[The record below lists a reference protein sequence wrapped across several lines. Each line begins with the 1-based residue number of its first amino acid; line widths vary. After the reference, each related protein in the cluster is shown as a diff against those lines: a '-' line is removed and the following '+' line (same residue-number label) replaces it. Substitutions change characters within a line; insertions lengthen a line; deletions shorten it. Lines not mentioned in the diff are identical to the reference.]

1 MRNLARSIRLQPRRL
16 GIAVV
21 LVATAILVQTCK
33 LDELVTSPDSGT
45 LALSPVQ
52 LLDSAAVGS
61 RSVLVRTLEITHTG
75 PSALSWTARRAQ
87 GSAWLVLSATNG
99 TAPSTES
106 VFLNPA
112 GLPVGV
118 YYDTIIVSLASSPSD
133 PTRIPVRFTI
143 RPCAV
148 ESIALGA
155 GITDS
160 LVESDCEAPHRTG
173 RSAKLFRLSAT
184 SGDSVTIVMR
194 STAFDAYLIV
204 DNPGSGLAQPL
215 AEAGDCLGAT
225 GDPCLIYL
233 LLPRSGTYVVEAT
246 AADAQG
252 GGAFTLEITVPRP
265 PASPAAL
272 QQLVRDST
280 TTVAPGA
287 SVADTVVV
295 FRARVTDPDTVDLVR
310 LEVEV
315 QPVGT
320 AFTDVATST
329 GDAVR
334 PDSNALAMV
343 GGLLDDTEYHW
354 QVRAVDQ
361 TGRASAWLSF
371 GGNPE
376 TVADFRIAV

>member
-16 GIAVV
+16 VIAVV
-21 LVATAILVQTCK
+21 FVATAILVQTCK

-45 LALSPVQ
+45 LVLSPVQ

-87 GSAWLVLSATNG
+87 GSAWLVLSATSG

-106 VFLNPA
+106 VFLNPV

-118 YYDTIIVSLASSPSD
+118 YHDTIIVSIASLPSD

-143 RPCAV
+143 RPCV
-148 ESIALGA
+148 VGSIALGA

-173 RSAKLFRLSAT
+173 RSAKLFGLSAT

-204 DNPGSGLAQPL
+204 DSPGSGSAQPL

-252 GGAFTLEITVPRP
+252 GGRSRSRSRCRVPRHRP
-265 PASPAAL
+265 RLCNSSCATAPRRLGPAQAL
-272 QQLVRDST
+272 PTRQSC
-280 TTVAPGA
+280 
-287 SVADTVVV
+287 S
-295 FRARVTDPDTVDLVR
+295 
-310 LEVEV
+310 
-315 QPVGT
+315 
-320 AFTDVATST
+320 
-329 GDAVR
+329 
-334 PDSNALAMV
+334 
-343 GGLLDDTEYHW
+343 
-354 QVRAVDQ
+354 
-361 TGRASAWLSF
+361 GR
-371 GGNPE
+371 G
-376 TVADFRIAV
+376 